1 MPHLYLD
8 AAKYCTIGYGHL
20 VKRAPCNGSEAP
32 EFLAGITETRGETIL
47 VSDLEQTR
55 FTVSDAVTVP
65 LLDGQYA
72 ALCDF
77 VFNVGSSNFRT
88 STLLKVV
95 NSNALDQV
103 PGQFRRWILAG
114 GKVQAGLKARREKEI
129 ALFFTGLPKPS
140 VAAFTEPLSPVDIRK
155 GETGPR

>member
-1 MPHLYLD
+1 MAGDLLETTKPLPAAAAAKRAISTEGITLTKSSEGWVPHLYLD
-8 AAKYCTIGYGHL
+8 AARHCTIGYGHL
-20 VKRAPCNGSEAP
+20 VKRAPCDGSESP
-32 EFLAGITETRGETIL
+32 EFLTRITEPRGEVIL
-47 VSDLEQTR
+47 VSDLERARITIN
-55 FTVSDAVTVP
+55 DAVTVA

-95 NSNALDQV
+95 NSNALDQI

-114 GKVQAGLKARREKEI
+114 GRCRQV
-129 ALFFTGLPKPS
+129 
-140 VAAFTEPLSPVDIRK
+140 
-155 GETGPR
+155 